1 MGYAKILALDLG
13 KFKSVGCA
21 MDVASKGHAFA
32 TLETNREALKAWV
45 VAQAGGAAAADASP
59 SALVV
64 FEACDAAGW
73 VHDLLAPLAGVA
85 VTVVNCNDERW
96 RWRRVK
102 RKTDRDDALKLARLA
117 LLDELPSVHVP
128 APDARQRRRLMLHRR
143 SVVTR
148 RTQCRNAI
156 RSIFSQQGIALARGN
171 KQWTRA
177 GVEQLKAYA
186 KPLAECAAVEDLWRG
201 RLHAELELM
210 KGVDAQLKGMDARLD
225 ALAAVDE
232 RTKLLRTMKGVGPRL
247 AEAVVLHLDDPHRFR
262 RGEEVAGYAGLVP
275 KQIESGQMS
284 RRGHITRRGPA
295 LLRSLLVEA
304 AWSVWRHNEWAKLF
318 VEKISRG
325 GRGRRKLAI
334 VALARKI
341 LVVLWGMLKSST
353 PFRHAAATA
362 DASAVALE

>member
-1 MGYAKILALDLG
+1 
-13 KFKSVGCA
+13 
-21 MDVASKGHAFA
+21 
-32 TLETNREALKAWV
+32 
-45 VAQAGGAAAADASP
+45 
-59 SALVV
+59 
-64 FEACDAAGW
+64 

-85 VTVVNCNDERW
+85 ITVVNCNDERW

-117 LLDELPSVHVP
+117 LLDELPAVHVP

-143 SVVTR
+143 SVVVR
-148 RTQCRNAI
+148 RTQCRNGI

-177 GVEQLKAYA
+177 GVEQLQAYA
-186 KPLAECAAVEDLWRG
+186 KPLAECVAVADLWRG

-210 KGVDAQLKGMDARLD
+210 KGVDAQLKVMDRRLD
-225 ALAAVDE
+225 ELAAVDE

-247 AEAVVLHLDDPHRFR
+247 AEAVVLHLDDPHRFKH
-262 RGEEVAGYAGLVP
+262 GEQVASYAGLVP
-275 KQIESGQMS
+275 RQLASGEMC
-284 RRGHITRRGPA
+284 RMGHITRRGPA

-304 AWSVWRHNEWAKLF
+304 AWSVWRHNEWAKRF

-325 GRGRRKLAI
+325 GKGRRKLAI

-341 LVVLWGMLKSST
+341 LIVLWGMLKTNT
-353 PFRHAAATA
+353 PFKHATAETAAAAAEAAAADTA
-362 DASAVALE
+362 TEVALE